1 MTSESKL
8 GAEVHS
14 ELRTAAEDRRRAGNR
29 GEPELRRDIEFTDLT
44 AIPHHD
50 GSAMYVSNLAPNI
63 DDTVSLFLRVPK
75 ASAVTQAMLRTY
87 IDGEQALTETTID
100 RETEHDVWLRGQ
112 LRVENPVVNY
122 RWLLDGVPGGYQ
134 WLNGEGLHARD
145 VTDAADF
152 RITTYPAPPAWAAD
166 AVLYQ
171 IFPDRFA
178 KSIERSAPEWAI
190 AQQWDDPV
198 IGAGPE
204 TPFQY
209 YGGDLDGITAHLDHI
224 ASTGANTL
232 YLTPIF
238 PARSNHRYDAST
250 FDEVDPLLGGN
261 EALARLADA
270 VHARGM
276 RIMGDLT
283 TNHCGAEHEWF
294 QRAIADADSPEAGY
308 FTFTHHPDQYVCW
321 FGHPSLPKFDH
332 RSQALRRALY
342 EGPDSTVAKWL
353 GEHAFDG
360 WRIDVANMTARLGTM
375 DLNHM
380 VATTLRETMADANPE
395 SLLLAEHSHDA
406 SNDLLGDGWHGVMD
420 YAGFSRPLWQWLK
433 RPEQLRFEP
442 GPFTPLAN
450 FGGTSMVAAMRSFSA
465 ARPWRAT
472 AHALTLIGSHDVP
485 RIAEFLDRNE
495 DLITV
500 AFGLLASMPGIPMLW
515 AGDEIGQEGSNGEDG
530 RRPFPWH
537 DTASWNSAR
546 LATTRA
552 LFNAR
557 ADRVALRHGGL
568 RWLGYSDEAVTFLRE
583 APEESVL
590 IHAARAAHVPV
601 RLSSAVVGRELTGLA
616 GTPSLHADANGTITL
631 PAHGPAFSMW
641 LTSRQ

>member
-1 MTSESKL
+1 MTNKSTPGPKIA
-8 GAEVHS
+8 G
-14 ELRTAAEDRRRAGNR
+14 ELRETARGQWDAQRGGGAGSLE
-29 GEPELRRDIEFTDLT
+29 GAGFTDLSMV
-44 AIPHHD
+44 PHHD
-50 GSAMYVSNLAPNI
+50 GSALYVSNLAPGI
-63 DDTVSLFLRVPK
+63 GDTVSVFLRVPR
-75 ASAVTQAMLRTY
+75 ASGVTRAMLRTY

-100 RETEHDVWLRGQ
+100 RETEHEVWLRGQ
-112 LRVENPVVNY
+112 FRVENPVVNY
-122 RWLLDGVPGGYQ
+122 RWLLDGIPGGYQ
-134 WLNGEGLHARD
+134 WLNGEGIHARD

-152 RITTYPAPPAWAAD
+152 RITTHPAPPAWAAD

-178 KSIERSAPEWAI
+178 KSVERPAPEWAI
-190 AQQWDDPV
+190 PQQWDDPV
-198 IGAGPE
+198 IGSGPE

-224 ASTGANTL
+224 ASTGANTV

-261 EALARLADA
+261 AALVRLTEA

-283 TNHCGAEHEWF
+283 TNHCGAAHEWF
-294 QRAIADADSPEAGY
+294 QQAIADADSPEAGY

-332 RSQALRRALY
+332 SSQALRRALY
-342 EGPDSTVAKWL
+342 EGPDSTVAKWI
-353 GEHAFDG
+353 GEHALDG
-360 WRIDVANMTARLGTM
+360 WRIDVANMTGRLGTT

-380 VATTLRETMADANPE
+380 VATTLRATMAEANPE

-406 SNDLLGDGWHGVMD
+406 SGDMLGDGWHGVMD
-420 YAGFSRPLWQWLK
+420 YAGFSRPLWQWLR
-433 RPEQLRFEP
+433 RPQPVRFES
-442 GPFTPLAN
+442 GPFTPMPT
-450 FGGTSMVAAMRSFSA
+450 FGATSMVPTMRSFSA

-485 RIAEFLDRNE
+485 RIAEYLDRNE

-515 AGDEIGQEGSNGEDG
+515 AGDEIGLEGFNGEDG

-537 DTASWNSAR
+537 EPTQWDTAR

-568 RWLGYSDEAVTFLRE
+568 RWLGFSNDAVTFLRE
-583 APEESVL
+583 APGESVL
-590 IHAARAAHVPV
+590 IHAARAAHTPV
-601 RLSSAVVGRELTGLA
+601 RLSSAVLGRNLTGLA
-616 GTPSLHADANGTITL
+616 GTPNLHADADGTFTL

-641 LTSRQ
+641 ISSS